1 MQALETI
8 AKTREYLDYVER
20 HINNVARAWE
30 EVMAAMER
38 GSYPIS
44 YDDFRYNGLREE
56 VARHDM
62 SKLSADE
69 FVQYRRCFYP
79 TAAEKEKDPRPPL
92 GDAWEHHKKENAH
105 HWENWTAADKKVSSP
120 YDLEIH
126 CTHMV
131 IDWLAMSYEF
141 GDTPRS
147 YYEKNREKI
156 ELPEWAVK
164 YITELFTDLEANVQ
178 VEARRK

>member
-20 HINNVARAWE
+20 HIKNVARAWA
-30 EVMAAMER
+30 EVVDAMKR
-38 GSYPIS
+38 AGNYPIIF
-44 YDDFRYNGLREE
+44 DDFRYFALHEE

-62 SKLSADE
+62 SKLSAEE

-79 TAAEKEKDPRPPL
+79 TEAEKKSDPKPHL
-92 GDAWEHHKKENAH
+92 GEAWEHHKKMNAH
-105 HWENWTAADKKVSSP
+105 HWENWAADDKQVSSP

-147 YYEKNREKI
+147 YYEKNCHKI
-156 ELPEWAVK
+156 KLPEWAVK
-164 YITELFTDLEANVQ
+164 YITELFTDLEA
-178 VEARRK
+178 ARG